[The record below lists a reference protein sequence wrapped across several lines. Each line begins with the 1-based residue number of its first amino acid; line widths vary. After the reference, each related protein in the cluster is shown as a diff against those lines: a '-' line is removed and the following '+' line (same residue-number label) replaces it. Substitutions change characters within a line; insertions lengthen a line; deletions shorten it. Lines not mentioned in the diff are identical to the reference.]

1 MQALPWELK
10 DTLRQMTQ
18 KFNNAVEAIN
28 ELQDSST
35 TVNAAT
41 TERLTQLES
50 SFNDSITEIQHELET
65 KVSEVT
71 AESVGL
77 DQVDNTSDMDKPVST
92 AQQAAI
98 DAAVEDMV
106 TSEELADDEL
116 NTLNLY
122 DPEVSA
128 PVKEYIEDRLSEL
141 YHGTYSTTTYNI
153 ASNSRLGVV
162 KSGGDVEVNQSTGQ
176 MEVPKLDQLVTS
188 HTNLQIALQAVTE
201 SLESN
206 NTATSQLAVNVGS
219 LENLTTQNKTSLVDA
234 INELNRKIS
243 ELSE

>member
-1 MQALPWELK
+1 MQAQPWELK
-10 DTLRQMTQ
+10 DTLRKMTQ
-18 KFNNAVEAIN
+18 KFNDAVAAIN

-41 TERLTQLES
+41 TERLTQLET
-50 SFNDSITEIQHELET
+50 SFNSSIADIQQELET

-92 AQQAAI
+92 AQQEAI
-98 DAAVEDMV
+98 NAAVADMV
-106 TSEELADDEL
+106 TSEEIGDEL

-122 DPEVSA
+122 DPELSY

-141 YHGTYSTTTYNI
+141 YNGTYSTSYNI
-153 ASNSRLGVV
+153 ASENRLGVV
-162 KSGGDVEVNQSTGQ
+162 KSGGDVTVNQNTGQ
-176 MEVPKLDQLVTS
+176 MEVPKLTQLDTVKTG
-188 HTNLQIALQAVTE
+188 LQDLTE

-206 NTATSQLAVNVGS
+206 NTVTSKLVTDVG
-219 LENLTTQNKTSLVDA
+219 NLNNLSTTNKTSLVDA
-234 INELNRKIS
+234 INELYQMIN
-243 ELSE
+243 ELDN

>member
-1 MQALPWELK
+1 MQAQPWELK
-10 DTLRQMTQ
+10 DTLRKMTQ
-18 KFNNAVEAIN
+18 KFNDAVAAIN

-41 TERLTQLES
+41 TERLTQLET
-50 SFNDSITEIQHELET
+50 SFNSSIADIQQELET

-92 AQQAAI
+92 AQQEAI
-98 DAAVEDMV
+98 NAAVADMV
-106 TSEELADDEL
+106 TSEEIGDEL

-122 DPEVSA
+122 DPELSH

-141 YHGTYSTTTYNI
+141 YNGTYSTSYNI
-153 ASNSRLGVV
+153 ASENRLGVV
-162 KSGGDVEVNQSTGQ
+162 KSGGDVTVNQNTGQ
-176 MEVPKLDQLVTS
+176 MEVPKLTQLDTIKTS
-188 HTNLQIALQAVTE
+188 LQSLTE

-206 NTATSQLAVNVGS
+206 NTATSKLVTDVG
-219 LENLTTQNKTSLVDA
+219 NLNNLSTTNKTSLVDA
-234 INELNRKIS
+234 INELYQMIN
-243 ELSE
+243 ELDN